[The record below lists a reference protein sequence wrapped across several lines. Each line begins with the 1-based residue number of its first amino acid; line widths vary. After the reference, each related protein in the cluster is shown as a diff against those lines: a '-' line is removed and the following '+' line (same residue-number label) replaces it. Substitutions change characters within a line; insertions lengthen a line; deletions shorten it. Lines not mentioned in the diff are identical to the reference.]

1 MPHFSLTITPMAGP
15 LLDFWI
21 GVSAPRA
28 EALRKAGQPV
38 PASIQV
44 RGLVDTGAS
53 CTNVDPTIL
62 AQLGVVPTGPVPV
75 HTPSTKAGA
84 PHMANQYDVSIML
97 AHPKVNWQVH
107 ALAVLESSL
116 AHQGI
121 HALIGRDILA
131 NCLFTY
137 DGQGNTFCLS
147 F

>member
-1 MPHFSLTITPMAGP
+1 
-15 LLDFWI
+15 
-21 GVSAPRA
+21 
-28 EALRKAGQPV
+28 
-38 PASIQV
+38 
-44 RGLVDTGAS
+44 
-53 CTNVDPTIL
+53 
-62 AQLGVVPTGPVPV
+62 
-75 HTPSTKAGA
+75 
-84 PHMANQYDVSIML
+84 MANQYDVSIML